1 MTTTKTDAQTV
12 LEALDSVVKYGYLKD
27 DNLWYKCRDAI
38 GEEKT
43 MTKEEIQKLMSAAI
57 GLCGSVK
64 PEKQAEA
71 ALEVL
76 IENKLITLTKE

>member
-1 MTTTKTDAQTV
+1 
-12 LEALDSVVKYGYLKD
+12 
-27 DNLWYKCRDAI
+27 
-38 GEEKT
+38 

-76 IENKLITLTKE
+76 IEKGIINVDAEAVRLGL